1 MPPIQRAWKTCR
13 LVLTFAESS
22 VSPELIKSLIAR
34 LIDVATATVSL
45 ADNRKRATEVALLI
59 GGDPE
64 GGEHAYQAALAIMAD
79 PEALTKLD
87 PAAPSVVGM
96 RASEEASVPPSG
108 LSAGAVAGIV
118 IGVLLV
124 VAIVAIV
131 AIYFLILRNRKAP
144 IVEDIEMRSDV
155 ETCSDLEMHSHGLRP
170 NPYQGAASPATPRR
184 FTEQF
189 RRGEEI
195 VEVHQAD
202 LYDEE

>member
-1 MPPIQRAWKTCR
+1 M
-13 LVLTFAESS
+13 LTFAESS

-124 VAIVAIV
+124 VAIFAIV

-144 IVEDIEMRSDV
+144 DVSEKCSDVEMRSDM
-155 ETCSDLEMHSHGLRP
+155 DMQSHGKHS
-170 NPYQGAASPATPRR
+170 NP
-184 FTEQF
+184 
-189 RRGEEI
+189 
-195 VEVHQAD
+195 
-202 LYDEE
+202 